1 MNSTRKAKDQ
11 TMAENQDKKEPKKEQ
26 PKKDGGK
33 LTLSGSKGTLSLK
46 APVGTGSARQNVAV
60 GRSSKPV
67 AVEVKKR
74 RGRDA
79 ETARQ
84 NDADAH
90 SDSHLSEA
98 EREARTRA
106 LQQAQQAPKENT
118 SATQF
123 QTKVV
128 MKNQPVEEEAPAEAE
143 KAAPVDAKTAAE
155 QAREQEL
162 ATLRKINEQEEQER
176 RKRDADAR
184 KSVAETNNARPGVPG
199 REPEQPGSG
208 RPQRNFGRDKE
219 PAAPSIADEINKKRG
234 ALSRYGQQ
242 RRRSSSKM
250 TVSQVLNDGFEDRD
264 SKSPSLAAQRRARE
278 RQRMKMLSQQQSTQK
293 QYREVIVPEVITVAE
308 LANRMTERVGDVV
321 KKMMGMGIMAT
332 ATQTIDADTAELLVH
347 EFGHTLK
354 RVSESDVELGILGDE
369 EEDDQNLQP
378 RPPVVTIMGHV
389 DHGKTSLL
397 DAIRLADV
405 AAHES
410 GGITQHIGAYQIK
423 TKSDK
428 KITFIDTPGHAAF
441 TEMRARGADVTDI
454 VILVVAA
461 DDSVMP
467 QTVEAISHAKLAQKP
482 MIIAINKCDLP
493 TANPQKVRTELLQ
506 YEVVTEDMGGDSQ
519 SVEVSAK
526 AKMGLDELEE
536 AILLQAEVLNLRANP
551 ERTAVG
557 AVIEARMEQGKGSV
571 ATVLVQKGTLK
582 QGDVFVTGTEWGRVR
597 ALYNDRGQVAKQAL
611 PGQPIE
617 VLGLNGTP
625 DAGDDFVVV
634 SDEAKAR
641 EIAEFRLRRKRAVHA
656 AKSKGRAIDQMI
668 LDIQSGTAQS
678 LPVIIKGDVHGSV
691 EAIASALNKLTE
703 ENAEVKVNVIHSGV
717 GGITESDITLANT
730 AGALIIGFN
739 VRANPQAR
747 DLAKRDGVE
756 VRYYSIIYEV
766 IDEVK
771 SLLTGMLSPELKEN
785 FIGYAEIRQVFNISK
800 YGKIAGCFVTEGM
813 VKRGAKV
820 RLLRDDVVI
829 HEGTL
834 KTLRRFKD
842 EVKEV
847 QKGYECGMA
856 FENYEDI
863 KDGDVIEAF
872 EIVSSAR
879 TLEDGAA

>member
-1 MNSTRKAKDQ
+1 
-11 TMAENQDKKEPKKEQ
+11 MAEQDKKEPKKEQ
-26 PKKDGGK
+26 PKEGGK
-33 LTLSGSKGTLSLK
+33 LSLGSGKGTLSLK
-46 APVGTGSARQNVAV
+46 APVSAGSSRQNVAV
-60 GRSSKPV
+60 GRSAKPV

-79 ETARQ
+79 ENARHGDDNQ
-84 NDADAH
+84 QE
-90 SDSHLSEA
+90 HLTDA
-98 EREARTRA
+98 EREVRTRA
-106 LQQAQQAPKENT
+106 LQQAQHAPKDNT
-118 SATQF
+118 PATQY
-123 QTKVV
+123 QTQMVV
-128 MKNQPVEEEAPAEAE
+128 KSKPVEEAPKAEEPAAPA
-143 KAAPVDAKTAAE
+143 APAKSPAE

-162 ATLRKINEQEEQER
+162 AKLRKINEQEDQDR
-176 RKRDADAR
+176 RKRDADSR
-184 KSVAETNNARPGVPG
+184 KSAAPAQTTRNTTTAAPASPADAQAAESRGAG
-199 REPEQPGSG
+199 RGKFEHG
-208 RPQRNFGRDKE
+208 RGTGERAGG
-219 PAAPSIADEINKKRG
+219 APSIAEEINRKRG
-234 ALSRYGQQ
+234 ALSRYGQE
-242 RRRSSSKM
+242 RRRSTSKM
-250 TVSQVLNDGFEDRD
+250 TVSQVLDDGFEDRD

-278 RQRMKMLSQQQSTQK
+278 RLRMKMLSQQQSQSK
-293 QYREVIVPEVITVAE
+293 QYREVIVPEVITVSE

-321 KKMMGMGIMAT
+321 KKLMTMGIMAT
-332 ATQTIDADTAELLVH
+332 ATQTIDADTAELIVH

-354 RVSESDVELGILGDE
+354 RVSESDVESDILGIEDDE
-369 EEDDQNLQP
+369 EELLH

-397 DAIRLADV
+397 DAIRQADV

-410 GGITQHIGAYQIK
+410 GGITQHIGAYQI
-423 TKSDK
+423 TTNSNK

-454 VILVVAA
+454 VVLVVAA

-467 QTVEAISHAKLAQKP
+467 QTVEAISHAKAAGKP

-493 TANPQKVRTELLQ
+493 TANPKKVRTELLQ

-526 AKMGLDELEE
+526 AKLGLDSLEE

-551 ERTAVG
+551 KRTGIG
-557 AVIEARMEQGKGSV
+557 AVIESRMEQGKGSV

-597 ALYNDRGQVAKQAL
+597 ALYNDRGQSVKTAL

-634 SDEAKAR
+634 TDEAKAR
-641 EIAEFRLRRKRAVHA
+641 EISEFRLRRKRALHA

-668 LDIQSGTAQS
+668 QDIQAGTAKS
-678 LPVIIKGDVHGSV
+678 LPVIIKGDVHGSI
-691 EAIASALNKLTE
+691 EAIAGALNKLTE
-703 ENAEVKVNVIHSGV
+703 ENNEVKVNVMHSGV
-717 GGITESDITLANT
+717 GAITESDITLAN
-730 AGALIIGFN
+730 ASGALIVGFN

-747 DLAKRDGVE
+747 DLAKRDGIE
-756 VRYYSIIYEV
+756 IRYYSIIYEV

-771 SLLTGMLSPELKEN
+771 ALLSGLLSPELKEK

-820 RLLRDDVVI
+820 RLLRDNVVI

-872 EIVSSAR
+872 EIESSAR
-879 TLEDGAA
+879 TLEGGAA

>member
-1 MNSTRKAKDQ
+1 
-11 TMAENQDKKEPKKEQ
+11 MAEKDKKEPKKEQ
-26 PKKDGGK
+26 TEKSGGK
-33 LTLSGSKGTLSLK
+33 LTLGSGKGTLSLK
-46 APVGTGSARQNVAV
+46 APVSAGAARQNVAV
-60 GRSSKPV
+60 GRSAKPV

-74 RGRDA
+74 RGREA
-79 ETARQ
+79 EQARQ
-84 NDADAH
+84 QDDVQ
-90 SDSHLSEA
+90 DLHLTDA

-106 LQQAQQAPKENT
+106 LQQAQHAPKDNT
-118 SATQF
+118 PATQY
-123 QTKVV
+123 QTQVV
-128 MKNQPVEEEAPAEAE
+128 VKSKPAEEETAKSSDAETAAPASG
-143 KAAPVDAKTAAE
+143 KSAAE

-162 ATLRKINEQEEQER
+162 AKLRKINEQEDLDR

-184 KSVAETNNARPGVPG
+184 RSSASAPQRPGVSPADAQAAESRGPG
-199 REPEQPGSG
+199 RGKVDHYDRET
-208 RPQRNFGRDKE
+208 
-219 PAAPSIADEINKKRG
+219 PSIADEINKKRG

-242 RRRSSSKM
+242 RRRSTGKM

-278 RQRMKMLSQQQSTQK
+278 RMKMKMQSQLQSQSK
-293 QYREVIVPEVITVAE
+293 QYREVIIPEVITVSE

-321 KKMMGMGIMAT
+321 KKLMGMGIMAT
-332 ATQTIDADTAELLVH
+332 ATQTIDADTAELIVH
-347 EFGHTLK
+347 EFGHSLK
-354 RVSESDVELGILGDE
+354 RVSESDVESDILGNEDE
-369 EEDDQNLQP
+369 DAVLEF

-410 GGITQHIGAYQIK
+410 GGITQHIGAYQI
-423 TKSDK
+423 TTGSNK

-454 VILVVAA
+454 VVLVVAA

-467 QTVEAISHAKLAQKP
+467 QTVEAISHAKAAGKP
-482 MIIAINKCDLP
+482 IIVAINKCDLP

-506 YEVVTEDMGGDSQ
+506 HEVVTEDMGGDTQ
-519 SVEVSAK
+519 FVEVSAK
-526 AKMGLDELEE
+526 TKKGLDALEE

-551 ERTAVG
+551 NRSGIG
-557 AVIEARMEQGKGSV
+557 AVIESRMEQGKGSV
-571 ATVLVQKGTLK
+571 ATVLIQKGTLQ

-597 ALYNDRGQVAKQAL
+597 ALHNDRGQAVKFAL

-617 VLGLNGTP
+617 VLGLGGTP

-634 SDEAKAR
+634 TDEGKAR
-641 EIAEFRLRRKRAVHA
+641 EISEFRLRRKRALHA

-668 LDIQSGTAQS
+668 QDIQAGTAKS
-678 LPVIIKGDVHGSV
+678 LPVIIKGDVHGSI
-691 EAIASALNKLTE
+691 EAIAGALNKLTE
-703 ENAEVKVNVIHSGV
+703 ENTEVKVSVMHSGV
-717 GGITESDITLANT
+717 GAITESDITLAN
-730 AGALIIGFN
+730 ASGALIIGFN

-756 VRYYSIIYEV
+756 IRYYSIIYEV

-771 SLLTGMLSPELKEN
+771 ALLTGLLSPELKEK
-785 FIGYAEIRQVFNISK
+785 FIGYAEIRQVFNVTK
-800 YGKIAGCFVTEGM
+800 YGKIAGCFVTEGL

-820 RLLRDDVVI
+820 RLLRDNVVI

-863 KDGDVIEAF
+863 KEGDVIEAF
-872 EIVSSAR
+872 EIESSAR

>member
-1 MNSTRKAKDQ
+1 
-11 TMAENQDKKEPKKEQ
+11 MAEKDKKEPKKEPQ
-26 PKKDGGK
+26 KENGAKESGK
-33 LTLSGSKGTLSLK
+33 LTLGAGKGTLSLK
-46 APVGTGSARQNVAV
+46 APVSAGSARQNVAV
-60 GRSSKPV
+60 GRSAKPV

-74 RGRDA
+74 RGREA
-79 ETARQ
+79 EQARQ
-84 NDADAH
+84 QDDQHNDL
-90 SDSHLSEA
+90 HLTDA
-98 EREARTRA
+98 EREARIRA
-106 LQQAQQAPKENT
+106 LQQAQHAPKDNT
-118 SATQF
+118 PATQY
-123 QTKVV
+123 QTQMVV
-128 MKNQPVEEEAPAEAE
+128 KSKPVEDEIAKPADASAPAKSAG
-143 KAAPVDAKTAAE
+143 E

-162 ATLRKINEQEEQER
+162 AKLRKINEQEELDR
-176 RKRDADAR
+176 RKRDADVR
-184 KSVAETNNARPGVPG
+184 KPAAAAPG
-199 REPEQPGSG
+199 RPNLSPADAQAAESRGPGRG
-208 RPQRNFGRDKE
+208 KVDHYEREN
-219 PAAPSIADEINKKRG
+219 APSIADEINKKRG

-242 RRRSSSKM
+242 RRRSTGKM

-278 RQRMKMLSQQQSTQK
+278 RLRMKMQAEQSQTK
-293 QYREVIVPEVITVAE
+293 QYREVIIPEVITVSE

-321 KKMMGMGIMAT
+321 KKLMGMGIMAT
-332 ATQTIDADTAELLVH
+332 ATQAIDADTAELIVH

-354 RVSESDVELGILGDE
+354 RVSESDVESDILGIDDE
-369 EEDDQNLQP
+369 DADLEH

-397 DAIRLADV
+397 DAIRQADV

-410 GGITQHIGAYQIK
+410 GGITQHIGAYQI
-423 TKSDK
+423 TTNSNK

-454 VILVVAA
+454 VVLVVAA

-467 QTVEAISHAKLAQKP
+467 QTVEAISHAKAAGKP

-493 TANPQKVRTELLQ
+493 AANPKKVRTELLQ

-519 SVEVSAK
+519 SIEVSAK
-526 AKMGLDELEE
+526 TKIGLDALEE

-551 ERTAVG
+551 HRSGIG
-557 AVIEARMEQGKGSV
+557 AVVESRMEQGKGSV
-571 ATVLVQKGTLK
+571 ATVLVQKGTIK

-597 ALYNDRGQVAKQAL
+597 ALYNDRGQHVKIAL

-641 EIAEFRLRRKRAVHA
+641 EISEFRLRRKRALHA

-668 LDIQSGTAQS
+668 LDIQAGTAKS
-678 LPVIIKGDVHGSV
+678 LPVIIKGDVHGSI
-691 EAIASALNKLTE
+691 EAIAGALNKLTE
-703 ENAEVKVNVIHSGV
+703 ENTEVKVNVMHSGV
-717 GGITESDITLANT
+717 GAITESDITLAN
-730 AGALIIGFN
+730 ASGALIIGFN

-756 VRYYSIIYEV
+756 IRYYSIIYEV

-771 SLLTGMLSPELKEN
+771 ALLSGLLSPALKEK
-785 FIGYAEIRQVFNISK
+785 FIGYAEIRQVFNVTK
-800 YGKIAGCFVTEGM
+800 YGKIAGCFVTEGL

-820 RLLRDDVVI
+820 RLLRDNVVI

-872 EIVSSAR
+872 EIESSAR

>member
-1 MNSTRKAKDQ
+1 
-11 TMAENQDKKEPKKEQ
+11 MAEKDKKEPKNEQGAKE
-26 PKKDGGK
+26 PGK
-33 LTLSGSKGTLSLK
+33 LTLGAGKGTLSLK
-46 APVGTGSARQNVAV
+46 APVATGNARQNVAV
-60 GRSSKPV
+60 GRSAKPV

-79 ETARQ
+79 EQSRHQDDTQ
-84 NDADAH
+84 HDL
-90 SDSHLSEA
+90 HLTDA

-106 LQQAQQAPKENT
+106 LQQAQHAPKDNT
-118 SATQF
+118 PATQY
-123 QTKVV
+123 QTQVV
-128 MKNQPVEEEAPAEAE
+128 VKSKPVEEEAAKPAEPAQ
-143 KAAPVDAKTAAE
+143 PVITKSPAE

-162 ATLRKINEQEEQER
+162 AKLRKINEQEEQDR

-184 KSVAETNNARPGVPG
+184 KSAAASAQNTRTTTTATPASPADAQAAESRGQG
-199 REPEQPGSG
+199 RGKFDNHG
-208 RPQRNFGRDKE
+208 RADDR
-219 PAAPSIADEINKKRG
+219 AAPSIADEINKKRG

-242 RRRSSSKM
+242 RRRSTAKM

-278 RQRMKMLSQQQSTQK
+278 RMKMKMLSAQQSQSK

-321 KKMMGMGIMAT
+321 KKLMTMGIMAT
-332 ATQTIDADTAELLVH
+332 ATQTIDADTAELIVH

-354 RVSESDVELGILGDE
+354 RVSESDVESDILGIDDTE
-369 EEDDQNLQP
+369 EQLQH

-397 DAIRLADV
+397 DAIRQADV

-410 GGITQHIGAYQIK
+410 GGITQHIGAYQI
-423 TKSDK
+423 TTGSGK

-454 VILVVAA
+454 VVLVVAA

-467 QTVEAISHAKLAQKP
+467 QTVEAISHAKAAGKP
-482 MIIAINKCDLP
+482 IIVAINKCDLP
-493 TANPQKVRTELLQ
+493 TANPKKVRTELLQ

-526 AKMGLDELEE
+526 AKKGLDALEE

-551 ERTAVG
+551 DRIGLG
-557 AVIEARMEQGKGSV
+557 AVIESRMEQGKGSV
-571 ATVLVQKGTLK
+571 ATVLVQNGTLK

-597 ALYNDRGQVAKQAL
+597 ALHNDRGQGVKLAI

-634 SDEAKAR
+634 TDEAKAR
-641 EIAEFRLRRKRAVHA
+641 EISEFRLRRKRALHA

-668 LDIQSGTAQS
+668 QDIQSGSAKS
-678 LPVIIKGDVHGSV
+678 LPVIIKGDVHGSI
-691 EAIASALNKLTE
+691 EAIAGALNKLTE
-703 ENAEVKVNVIHSGV
+703 ENTEVKVNVMHSGV
-717 GGITESDITLANT
+717 GAITESDITLAN
-730 AGALIIGFN
+730 ASGALIIGFN

-756 VRYYSIIYEV
+756 IRYYSIIYEV

-771 SLLTGMLSPELKEN
+771 ALLSGLLSPAVKEK
-785 FIGYAEIRQVFNISK
+785 FIGYAEIRQVFNVTK

-820 RLLRDDVVI
+820 RLLRDNVVI

-856 FENYEDI
+856 FDNYEDI
-863 KDGDVIEAF
+863 KDGDMIEAF
-872 EIVSSAR
+872 EIETS
-879 TLEDGAA
+879 

>member
-1 MNSTRKAKDQ
+1 
-11 TMAENQDKKEPKKEQ
+11 MAEKDKKEPKKEQ
-26 PKKDGGK
+26 PTKEAGK
-33 LTLSGSKGTLSLK
+33 LTLGAGKGTLSLK
-46 APVGTGSARQNVAV
+46 APVSAGSARQNVAV
-60 GRSSKPV
+60 GRSAKPV

-79 ETARQ
+79 EQARQ
-84 NDADAH
+84 QDDQH
-90 SDSHLSEA
+90 GDLHLTDA
-98 EREARTRA
+98 EREARIRA
-106 LQQAQQAPKENT
+106 LQQAQHAPKDNT
-118 SATQF
+118 PATQY
-123 QTKVV
+123 QTQMVV
-128 MKNQPVEEEAPAEAE
+128 KSKPVEDEPAKPAEA
-143 KAAPVDAKTAAE
+143 AASGKSAGE

-162 ATLRKINEQEEQER
+162 AKLRKINEQEDLDR
-176 RKRDADAR
+176 RKRDTEVRNKPAAAAPSRPGLSPADAQA
-184 KSVAETNNARPGVPG
+184 AESRGPG
-199 REPEQPGSG
+199 RGKVDHYDREAP
-208 RPQRNFGRDKE
+208 
-219 PAAPSIADEINKKRG
+219 PSIADEINKKRG

-242 RRRSSSKM
+242 RRRSTAKV

-278 RQRMKMLSQQQSTQK
+278 RMRMKMLSAQQSQSK
-293 QYREVIVPEVITVAE
+293 QYREVVVPEVITVSE
-308 LANRMTERVGDVV
+308 LANRMAERVGDVV
-321 KKMMGMGIMAT
+321 KKLMTMGIMAT
-332 ATQTIDADTAELLVH
+332 ATQTIDADTAELIVH

-354 RVSESDVELGILGDE
+354 RVSESDVESDILGIDD
-369 EEDDQNLQP
+369 EDDTLEF

-397 DAIRLADV
+397 DAIRQADV

-410 GGITQHIGAYQIK
+410 GGITQHIGAYQI
-423 TKSDK
+423 TTSGNK

-454 VILVVAA
+454 VVLVVAA

-467 QTVEAISHAKLAQKP
+467 QTVEAISHAKAAGKP

-493 TANPQKVRTELLQ
+493 TANPKKVRTELLQ

-526 AKMGLDELEE
+526 SKMGLDTLEE
-536 AILLQAEVLNLRANP
+536 AILLQADVLNLRANP
-551 ERTAVG
+551 NRPGIG
-557 AVIEARMEQGKGSV
+557 AVVESRMEQGKGSV

-582 QGDVFVTGTEWGRVR
+582 QGDVFVSGIEWGRVR
-597 ALYNDRGQVAKQAL
+597 ALYNDRGQHVKIAL

-641 EIAEFRLRRKRAVHA
+641 EISEFRLRRKRALHA

-668 LDIQSGTAQS
+668 LDIQAGTAKS
-678 LPVIIKGDVHGSV
+678 LPVIIKGDVHGSI
-691 EAIASALNKLTE
+691 EAIAGALNKLTE
-703 ENAEVKVNVIHSGV
+703 ENIEVKVNVMHSGV
-717 GGITESDITLANT
+717 GAITESDITLAN
-730 AGALIIGFN
+730 ASGALIIGFN

-756 VRYYSIIYEV
+756 IRYYSIIYEV

-771 SLLTGMLSPELKEN
+771 ALLTGLLSPELKEK
-785 FIGYAEIRQVFNISK
+785 FIGYAEIRQVFNVTK
-800 YGKIAGCFVTEGM
+800 YGKIAGCFVTEGL

-820 RLLRDDVVI
+820 RLLRDNVVV

-856 FENYEDI
+856 FDNYEDI

-872 EIVSSAR
+872 EIESSAR

>member
-1 MNSTRKAKDQ
+1 
-11 TMAENQDKKEPKKEQ
+11 MAEQDKKEPKKEQ
-26 PKKDGGK
+26 PKEGGK
-33 LTLSGSKGTLSLK
+33 LTLGSGKGTLSLK
-46 APVGTGSARQNVAV
+46 APVSAGSSRQNVAV
-60 GRSSKPV
+60 GRSAKPV

-79 ETARQ
+79 EQARQ
-84 NDADAH
+84 AD
-90 SDSHLSEA
+90 DNQQDLHLTDA

-106 LQQAQQAPKENT
+106 LQQSQHAPKDNT
-118 SATQF
+118 PATQY
-123 QTKVV
+123 QTQVV
-128 MKNQPVEEEAPAEAE
+128 VKSKPAEEEAPKAEEPASP
-143 KAAPVDAKTAAE
+143 AAPAKSPAE

-162 ATLRKINEQEEQER
+162 AKLRKINEQEEQDR
-176 RKRDADAR
+176 RKRDANAR
-184 KSVAETNNARPGVPG
+184 KAAPAPAGRSGTPAIASPADAQAAESRGAG
-199 REPEQPGSG
+199 RGNYG
-208 RPQRNFGRDKE
+208 RPPEREGG
-219 PAAPSIADEINKKRG
+219 SIADEINKKRG

-242 RRRSSSKM
+242 RRRSTAKM

-278 RQRMKMLSQQQSTQK
+278 RMKMKMQMQEQTK
-293 QYREVIVPEVITVAE
+293 QYREVIVPEVITVSE

-321 KKMMGMGIMAT
+321 KKLMTMGIMAT
-332 ATQTIDADTAELLVH
+332 ATQTIDADTAELIVH
-347 EFGHTLK
+347 EFGHSLK
-354 RVSESDVELGILGDE
+354 RVSESDVESDILGM
-369 EEDDQNLQP
+369 EDDEADLTH

-397 DAIRLADV
+397 DAIRKADV

-410 GGITQHIGAYQIK
+410 GGITQHIGAYQI
-423 TKSDK
+423 TTGSGK

-454 VILVVAA
+454 VVLVVAA

-467 QTVEAISHAKLAQKP
+467 QTVEAISHAKAAGKP
-482 MIIAINKCDLP
+482 IIVAINKCDLP

-506 YEVVTEDMGGDSQ
+506 YEVVTEDMGGDTQ
-519 SVEVSAK
+519 YVEVSAK
-526 AKMGLDELEE
+526 TKKGLDVLEE

-551 ERTAVG
+551 SRTGIG
-557 AVIEARMEQGKGSV
+557 AVIESRMEQGKGSV

-597 ALYNDRGQVAKQAL
+597 ALYNDRGQAAKSAI

-634 SDEAKAR
+634 TDEAKAR
-641 EIAEFRLRRKRAVHA
+641 EISEFRLRRKRALHA

-668 LDIQSGTAQS
+668 QDIQAGTAKS
-678 LPVIIKGDVHGSV
+678 LPVIIKGDVHGSI
-691 EAIASALNKLTE
+691 EAIAGALNKLTE
-703 ENAEVKVNVIHSGV
+703 ENSEVKVNVMHSGV
-717 GGITESDITLANT
+717 GAITESDITLAN
-730 AGALIIGFN
+730 ASGALIIGFN

-747 DLAKRDGVE
+747 DLAKRDGIE
-756 VRYYSIIYEV
+756 IRYYSIIYEV

-771 SLLTGMLSPELKEN
+771 ALLSGLLSPELKEK

-800 YGKIAGCFVTEGM
+800 YGKIAGCYVTEGM

-820 RLLRDDVVI
+820 RLLRDNVVI

-842 EVKEV
+842 EVREV
-847 QKGYECGMA
+847 QKSYECGMA

-863 KDGDVIEAF
+863 KEGDVIEAF
-872 EIVSSAR
+872 EIESSAR

>member
-1 MNSTRKAKDQ
+1 
-11 TMAENQDKKEPKKEQ
+11 MAEQDKKEPKKEQ
-26 PKKDGGK
+26 PKESGK
-33 LTLSGSKGTLSLK
+33 LTLGAGKGTLSLK
-46 APVGTGSARQNVAV
+46 APVSTGAARQNVAV
-60 GRSSKPV
+60 GRSAKPV

-74 RGRDA
+74 RGREA
-79 ETARQ
+79 EQARQ
-84 NDADAH
+84 QDEHQDL
-90 SDSHLSEA
+90 HLTDA

-106 LQQAQQAPKENT
+106 LQQAQHAPKDNT
-118 SATQF
+118 PATQY
-123 QTKVV
+123 QTQVV
-128 MKNQPVEEEAPAEAE
+128 VKSKPVEEEAPKADEA
-143 KAAPVDAKTAAE
+143 AAPVAPAKSPAE

-162 ATLRKINEQEEQER
+162 AKLRKINEQEEQDR

-184 KSVAETNNARPGVPG
+184 KSAASNASSARPSVASPADAQAAESRGAGRGKFDGHGRGDG
-199 REPEQPGSG
+199 RE
-208 RPQRNFGRDKE
+208 N
-219 PAAPSIADEINKKRG
+219 APSIAEEINRKRG
-234 ALSRYGQQ
+234 ALSRYGQE
-242 RRRSSSKM
+242 RRRSTAKM

-278 RQRMKMLSQQQSTQK
+278 RMRMKMQSQQQQSK
-293 QYREVIVPEVITVAE
+293 QYREVIIPEVITVSE

-321 KKMMGMGIMAT
+321 KKLMGMGIMAT
-332 ATQTIDADTAELLVH
+332 ATQTIDADTAELIVH
-347 EFGHTLK
+347 EFGHSLK
-354 RVSESDVELGILGDE
+354 RVSESDVESDILG
-369 EEDDQNLQP
+369 EEDSDAELIH

-397 DAIRLADV
+397 DAIRQADV

-410 GGITQHIGAYQIK
+410 GGITQHIGAYQI
-423 TKSDK
+423 TTNTSK

-454 VILVVAA
+454 VVLVVAA

-467 QTVEAISHAKLAQKP
+467 QTVEAISHAKAAGKP
-482 MIIAINKCDLP
+482 MIVAINKCDLP

-506 YEVVTEDMGGDSQ
+506 YEVVTEDMGGDTQ
-519 SVEVSAK
+519 YVEVSAK
-526 AKMGLDELEE
+526 TKKGLDALEE
-536 AILLQAEVLNLRANP
+536 SILLQAEVLNLRANP
-551 ERTAVG
+551 KRTGIG

-597 ALYNDRGQVAKQAL
+597 ALYNDRGQHVKAAQ

-634 SDEAKAR
+634 TDEAKAR
-641 EIAEFRLRRKRAVHA
+641 EISEFRLRRKRALHA

-668 LDIQSGTAQS
+668 QDIQSGTAKS
-678 LPVIIKGDVHGSV
+678 LPVIIKGDVHGSI
-691 EAIASALNKLTE
+691 EAIAGALNKLTE
-703 ENAEVKVNVIHSGV
+703 ENNEVKVSVMHSGV
-717 GGITESDITLANT
+717 GAITESDITLAN
-730 AGALIIGFN
+730 ASGALIIGFN

-756 VRYYSIIYEV
+756 IRYYSIIYEV

-771 SLLTGMLSPELKEN
+771 ALLTGLLSPELKEK
-785 FIGYAEIRQVFNISK
+785 FIGYAEIRQVFNVTK
-800 YGKIAGCFVTEGM
+800 YGKIAGCFVTEGL

-820 RLLRDDVVI
+820 RLLRDNVVI

-856 FENYEDI
+856 FDNYEDI
-863 KDGDVIEAF
+863 KEGDVIEAF
-872 EIVSSAR
+872 EIESSAR
-879 TLEDGAA
+879 TLEGGAA

>member
-1 MNSTRKAKDQ
+1 
-11 TMAENQDKKEPKKEQ
+11 MAEKDKKEPKKEPQ
-26 PKKDGGK
+26 KETGAKEKGK
-33 LTLSGSKGTLSLK
+33 LTLGAGKGTLSLK
-46 APVGTGSARQNVAV
+46 APVSAGSARQNVAV
-60 GRSSKPV
+60 GRSAKPV

-74 RGRDA
+74 RGREA
-79 ETARQ
+79 EQARQ
-84 NDADAH
+84 QDDQQH
-90 SDSHLSEA
+90 DLHLTDA
-98 EREARTRA
+98 EREARIRA
-106 LQQAQQAPKENT
+106 LQQAQHAPKDNT
-118 SATQF
+118 PATQY
-123 QTKVV
+123 QTQVV
-128 MKNQPVEEEAPAEAE
+128 VKSKPIEEDAPKTAEA
-143 KAAPVDAKTAAE
+143 AAPVTAKSAGE

-162 ATLRKINEQEEQER
+162 AKLRKINEQEELDR
-176 RKRDADAR
+176 RKRDAEVRSKPAATP
-184 KSVAETNNARPGVPG
+184 SRPGLSPADAQAAESRGPG
-199 REPEQPGSG
+199 RGKVDHYEREGG
-208 RPQRNFGRDKE
+208 
-219 PAAPSIADEINKKRG
+219 SIADEINKKRG

-242 RRRSSSKM
+242 RRRSTGKM

-278 RQRMKMLSQQQSTQK
+278 RQRMKMQMEQSQTK
-293 QYREVIVPEVITVAE
+293 QYREVIIPEVITVSE

-321 KKMMGMGIMAT
+321 KKLMGMGIMAT
-332 ATQTIDADTAELLVH
+332 ATQTIDADTAELIVH
-347 EFGHTLK
+347 EFGHSLK
-354 RVSESDVELGILGDE
+354 RVSESDVESDILGIDDE
-369 EEDDQNLQP
+369 DADLEH

-397 DAIRLADV
+397 DAIRQADV

-410 GGITQHIGAYQIK
+410 GGITQHIGAYQI
-423 TKSDK
+423 TTNSNK

-454 VILVVAA
+454 VVLVVAA

-467 QTVEAISHAKLAQKP
+467 QTVEAISHAKAAGKP

-526 AKMGLDELEE
+526 TKKGLDALEE

-551 ERTAVG
+551 NRSGIG

-597 ALYNDRGQVAKQAL
+597 ALYNDRGNTVKTAL

-641 EIAEFRLRRKRAVHA
+641 EISEFRLRRKRALHA

-668 LDIQSGTAQS
+668 QDIQAGTAKS
-678 LPVIIKGDVHGSV
+678 LPVIIKGDVHGSI
-691 EAIASALNKLTE
+691 EAIAGALNKLTE
-703 ENAEVKVNVIHSGV
+703 ENTEVKVSVMHSGV
-717 GGITESDITLANT
+717 GAITESDITLAN
-730 AGALIIGFN
+730 ASGALIIGFN

-747 DLAKRDGVE
+747 DLAKRDGIE
-756 VRYYSIIYEV
+756 IRYYSIIYEV

-771 SLLTGMLSPELKEN
+771 ALLSGLLSPELKEK
-785 FIGYAEIRQVFNISK
+785 FIGYAEIRQVFNITK
-800 YGKIAGCFVTEGM
+800 YGKIAGCFVTEGL

-820 RLLRDDVVI
+820 RLLRDNVVI

-842 EVKEV
+842 EVREV

-863 KDGDVIEAF
+863 KEGDVIEAF
-872 EIVSSAR
+872 EIESSAR

>member
-1 MNSTRKAKDQ
+1 MNSTRKAKDEI
-11 TMAENQDKKEPKKEQ
+11 MAENQDKKEPKKEQ
-26 PKKDGGK
+26 PKKEAGK
-33 LTLSGSKGTLSLK
+33 LTLSGSKGKGTLSLK
-46 APVGTGSARQNVAV
+46 APVSTGSSRQNVAV

-74 RGRDA
+74 RGKDA
-79 ETARQ
+79 ETARHQ
-84 NDADAH
+84 DTDAH
-90 SDSHLSEA
+90 GDSHLSDA
-98 EREARTRA
+98 EREARIRA
-106 LQQAQQAPKENT
+106 LQQAQHAPKET
-118 SATQF
+118 AATQY

-128 MKNQPVEEEAPAEAE
+128 VKNQPVEEDTPDTAEAE
-143 KAAPVDAKTAAE
+143 KAAPADTKTAAE

-162 ATLRKINEQEEQER
+162 ASLRKINEQEDQER
-176 RKRDADAR
+176 RKRDAEAR
-184 KSVAETNNARPGVPG
+184 KSAAANPRPGAAPDPDAGAG
-199 REPEQPGSG
+199 RGG
-208 RPQRNFGRDKE
+208 GRNFGRDKE
-219 PAAPSIADEINKKRG
+219 PGPSIADEINKKRG

-242 RRRSSSKM
+242 RRRSTGKM

-278 RQRMKMLSQQQSTQK
+278 RQRMKMLSQQQSQQK
-293 QYREVIVPEVITVAE
+293 QYREVIVPEVITVQE

-321 KKMMGMGIMAT
+321 KKLMGMGIMAT

-354 RVSESDVELGILGDE
+354 RVSESDVETGILG
-369 EEDDQNLQP
+369 EEDDDQDLQP

-397 DAIRLADV
+397 DAIRQADV

-410 GGITQHIGAYQIK
+410 GGITQHIGAYQIT

-454 VILVVAA
+454 VVLVVAA

-467 QTVEAISHAKLAQKP
+467 QTAEAISHAKLAEKP

-519 SVEVSAK
+519 SIEVSAK
-526 AKMGLDELEE
+526 AKTGLEELEE

-551 ERTAVG
+551 DRTAVG

-597 ALYNDRGQVAKQAL
+597 ALYNDRGQITKKAL

-634 SDEAKAR
+634 ADEAKAR
-641 EIAEFRLRRKRAVHA
+641 EIADFRLRRKRSVHA

-668 LDIQSGTAQS
+668 SDIQAGTAQS

-771 SLLTGMLSPELKEN
+771 ALLTGMLSPELKEK
-785 FIGYAEIRQVFNISK
+785 FIGYAEIRQVFNITK

-856 FENYEDI
+856 FENYDDI

-872 EIVSSAR
+872 EIESSAR

>member
-1 MNSTRKAKDQ
+1 MNTTKKAKDD

-26 PKKDGGK
+26 PKKEDGK
-33 LTLSGSKGTLSLK
+33 LSLSGKGKGTLSLK
-46 APVGTGSARQNVAV
+46 APVAAGASRQNVAV

-84 NDADAH
+84 QDEQAQHDL
-90 SDSHLSEA
+90 HLTEA
-98 EREARTRA
+98 EREARVRA
-106 LQQAQQAPKENT
+106 LQQAQHAPKEGP
-118 SATQF
+118 ATHY
-123 QTKVV
+123 QTQMVV
-128 MKNQPVEEEAPAEAE
+128 KNQPVDEAKADAAD
-143 KAAPVDAKTAAE
+143 AAPVDAKSAAD

-162 ATLRKINEQEEQER
+162 AKLQKINEHEDLER
-176 RKRDADAR
+176 KKRDDAAR
-184 KSVAETNNARPGVPG
+184 KAAPAAARPGPAGVDAPPAEG
-199 REPEQPGSG
+199 RSVG
-208 RPQRNFGRDKE
+208 RKTDFGRDKE
-219 PAAPSIADEINKKRG
+219 PGTSIADEINKKRG
-234 ALSRYGQQ
+234 TLSRYGQQ

-278 RQRMKMLSQQQSTQK
+278 RQRMKILSQQQSQQK
-293 QYREVIVPEVITVAE
+293 QYREVVVPEVITVQE

-321 KKMMGMGIMAT
+321 KKLMGMGIMAT
-332 ATQTIDADTAELLVH
+332 ATQAIDADTAELIIH

-354 RVSESDVELGILGDE
+354 RVSESDVETGIRGDDE
-369 EEDDQNLQP
+369 EDESNLQP

-397 DAIRLADV
+397 DAIRQADV

-410 GGITQHIGAYQIK
+410 GGITQHIGAYQIM
-423 TKSDK
+423 TKSNK

-493 TANPQKVRTELLQ
+493 TANPKKVRTELLQ

-551 ERTAVG
+551 DRTAVG

-571 ATVLVQKGTLK
+571 ATVLIQKGTLK
-582 QGDVFVTGTEWGRVR
+582 HGDVFVSGTEWGRVR
-597 ALYNDRGQVAKQAL
+597 ALYNDRGQPVKTAK
-611 PGQPIE
+611 PGQPTE

-634 SDEAKAR
+634 VDEAKAR
-641 EIAEFRLRRKRAVHA
+641 EIAEFRLRRKRALHA

-668 LDIQSGTAQS
+668 LDIQAGTAQS
-678 LPVIIKGDVHGSV
+678 LPIIIKGDVHGSV
-691 EAIASALNKLTE
+691 EAIASALNKLTAE
-703 ENAEVKVNVIHSGV
+703 HSEVKVNVIHSGV

-747 DLAKRDGVE
+747 DLAKRDGIE
-756 VRYYSIIYEV
+756 IRYYSIIYEV

-771 SLLTGMLSPELKEN
+771 SLLTGMLSPELKEK
-785 FIGYAEIRQVFNISK
+785 FIGYAEIRQVFNVTK
-800 YGKIAGCFVTEGM
+800 FGKIAGCFVTEGL

-820 RLLRDDVVI
+820 RLLRDNVVI

-847 QKGYECGMA
+847 QKSYECGMA

-863 KDGDVIEAF
+863 KEGDMIEAF
-872 EIVSSAR
+872 EIESSAR
-879 TLEDGAA
+879 TLEDGTA